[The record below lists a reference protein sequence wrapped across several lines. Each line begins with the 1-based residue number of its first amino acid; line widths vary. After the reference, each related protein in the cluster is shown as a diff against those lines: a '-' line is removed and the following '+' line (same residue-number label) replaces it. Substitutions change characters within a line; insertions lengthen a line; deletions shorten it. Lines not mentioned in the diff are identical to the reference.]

1 MEVFEDEERC
11 RSSVFLLSRNL
22 KLVSNFELRV
32 SNFRTYAPFVP
43 SFDIVSE
50 IDKQEIDNAIN
61 QARKELATRFDF
73 KGSTASIEWNE
84 KDSKIELKAED
95 ASRLKS
101 LHEIVVGKL
110 AKRNIDLR
118 NVERK
123 DPAISPLG
131 HATQDFVIKQGLD
144 GDKAKEIVKAIK
156 GGDFKVQS
164 ALQDRQIRVT
174 GKKRDE
180 LQEVIAFCR
189 SRDFGVALGFQN
201 FRD

>member
-1 MEVFEDEERC
+1 M
-11 RSSVFLLSRNL
+11 
-22 KLVSNFELRV
+22 
-32 SNFRTYAPFVP
+32 P

-50 IDKQEIDNAIN
+50 IDSQEIDNAIN

-73 KGSTASIEWNE
+73 KNSSATIEWNE
-84 KDSKIELKAED
+84 KESKIELKAED
-95 ASRLKS
+95 GSRLKS
-101 LHEIVVGKL
+101 LHEIVIGKL
-110 AKRNIDLR
+110 AKRNVDLL

-156 GGDFKVQS
+156 ASDFKVQS
-164 ALQDRQIRVT
+164 ALQERQIRVT

-189 SRDFGVALGFQN
+189 SKDFDVALGFKN

>member
-1 MEVFEDEERC
+1 M
-11 RSSVFLLSRNL
+11 
-22 KLVSNFELRV
+22 
-32 SNFRTYAPFVP
+32 P

-50 IDKQEIDNAIN
+50 IDTQEIDNAIY

-73 KGSTASIEWNE
+73 KGSNATIEWEE
-84 KDSKIELKAED
+84 KESKIVLKAED
-95 ASRLKS
+95 GTRLKS

-110 AKRNIDLR
+110 ARRNIDLR
-118 NVERK
+118 NVDRK
-123 DPAISPLG
+123 DSVISPLG

-156 GGDFKVQS
+156 GESFKVQS
-164 ALQDRQIRVT
+164 ALQERQIRVS
-174 GKKRDE
+174 GKKRDD

-189 SRDFGVALGFQN
+189 GRDFGVVLGFKN

>member
-1 MEVFEDEERC
+1 M
-11 RSSVFLLSRNL
+11 
-22 KLVSNFELRV
+22 
-32 SNFRTYAPFVP
+32 P

-73 KGSTASIEWNE
+73 KGSPASIEWNE
-84 KDSKIELKAED
+84 KESKIELKAED
-95 ASRLKS
+95 GTRLKS
-101 LHEIVVGKL
+101 LHEMVVGKL

-144 GDKAKEIVKAIK
+144 GEKAKEIVKAIK
-156 GGDFKVQS
+156 AADFKVQS
-164 ALQDRQIRVT
+164 ALQERQIRVS

-189 SRDFGVALGFQN
+189 SRDFEVTLGFKN

>member
-1 MEVFEDEERC
+1 M
-11 RSSVFLLSRNL
+11 
-22 KLVSNFELRV
+22 
-32 SNFRTYAPFVP
+32 P

-61 QARKELATRFDF
+61 QAIKELATRFDF
-73 KGSTASIEWNE
+73 KGSKASIEWNE

-95 ASRLKS
+95 GTRLKA

-131 HATQDFVIKQGLD
+131 HATQDFVIKQGLE
-144 GDKAKEIVKAIK
+144 GEKAKEIVKAIK
-156 GGDFKVQS
+156 EKGFKVQS
-164 ALQDRQIRVT
+164 ALQERQVRVT

-180 LQEVIAFCR
+180 LQEVIAFLR
-189 SRDFGVALGFQN
+189 SRDFEVSLGFKN

>member
-1 MEVFEDEERC
+1 M
-11 RSSVFLLSRNL
+11 
-22 KLVSNFELRV
+22 
-32 SNFRTYAPFVP
+32 P

-61 QARKELATRFDF
+61 QAVKELATRFDF
-73 KGSTASIEWNE
+73 KGSSATIEW
-84 KDSKIELKAED
+84 KDKESKIELKAED
-95 ASRLKS
+95 GTRLKA

-118 NVERK
+118 NVDRK
-123 DPAISPLG
+123 DPVISPLG

-144 GDKAKEIVKAIK
+144 GEKAKEIVKAIK
-156 GGDFKVQS
+156 AQTFKVQS
-164 ALQDRQIRVT
+164 ALQERQVRVT

-180 LQEVIAFCR
+180 LQEVIAFLR
-189 SRDFGVALGFQN
+189 GQDFEVSLGFKN

>member
-1 MEVFEDEERC
+1 M
-11 RSSVFLLSRNL
+11 
-22 KLVSNFELRV
+22 
-32 SNFRTYAPFVP
+32 P

-61 QARKELATRFDF
+61 QAVKELATRFDF
-73 KGSTASIEWNE
+73 KGSNASIDWKE
-84 KDSKIELKAED
+84 KESKIELKAED
-95 ASRLKS
+95 GTRLKA

-156 GGDFKVQS
+156 EQGFKVQS
-164 ALQDRQIRVT
+164 ALQERQIRVT

-180 LQEVIAFCR
+180 LQEVIGFLR
-189 SRDFGVALGFQN
+189 GRDFGVVLGFRN

>member
-1 MEVFEDEERC
+1 M
-11 RSSVFLLSRNL
+11 
-22 KLVSNFELRV
+22 
-32 SNFRTYAPFVP
+32 P

-50 IDKQEIDNAIN
+50 VDAQEIDNAIN

-73 KGSTASIEWNE
+73 KGSTASIEWKE
-84 KDSKIELKAED
+84 KESKIELKAED
-95 ASRLKS
+95 AARLKS
-101 LHEIVVGKL
+101 LVEITIGKL

-118 NVERK
+118 NVDKK

-131 HATQDFVIKQGLD
+131 HATQDLAIKQGLD
-144 GDKAKEIVKAIK
+144 GDKAKEITKAVKAQ
-156 GGDFKVQS
+156 DFNVQC

-180 LQEVIAFCR
+180 LQSVIAFCR
-189 SRDFGVALGFQN
+189 GKDFGVGLAFKN

>member
-1 MEVFEDEERC
+1 M
-11 RSSVFLLSRNL
+11 
-22 KLVSNFELRV
+22 
-32 SNFRTYAPFVP
+32 P

-50 IDKQEIDNAIN
+50 VDQQEIDNAIN
-61 QARKELATRFDF
+61 QALKELATRFDF
-73 KGSTASIEWNE
+73 KGSKASIEW
-84 KDSKIELKAED
+84 KDKESTIELKAED
-95 ASRLKS
+95 GSRLRG
-101 LHEIVVGKL
+101 LHDIVAGKL

-131 HATQDFVIKQGLD
+131 HATQDFVVKQGLD
-144 GDKAKEIVKAIK
+144 GEKAKEIVKAIK
-156 GGDFKVQS
+156 AGDFKVQS
-164 ALQDRQIRVT
+164 TLQERQIRVT

-189 SRDFGVALGFQN
+189 GKDFGVALAFKN

>member
-1 MEVFEDEERC
+1 M
-11 RSSVFLLSRNL
+11 
-22 KLVSNFELRV
+22 
-32 SNFRTYAPFVP
+32 P

-61 QARKELATRFDF
+61 QAVKELATRFDF
-73 KGSTASIEWNE
+73 KGSTATIDWNE
-84 KDSKIELKAED
+84 KESKIALKAED
-95 ASRLKS
+95 GTRLKA
-101 LHEIVVGKL
+101 LHEIVIGKL

-131 HATQDFVIKQGLD
+131 HATQDFLIKQGLD
-144 GDKAKEIVKAIK
+144 GEKAKEIVKAIK
-156 GGDFKVQS
+156 EQGFKVQS
-164 ALQDRQIRVT
+164 ALQERQVRVT

-180 LQEVIAFCR
+180 LQEVIGFLR
-189 SRDFGVALGFQN
+189 NKDFEVALGFKN

>member
-1 MEVFEDEERC
+1 M
-11 RSSVFLLSRNL
+11 
-22 KLVSNFELRV
+22 
-32 SNFRTYAPFVP
+32 P

-61 QARKELATRFDF
+61 QAVKELATRFDF
-73 KGSTASIEWNE
+73 KGSTASINWDPKE
-84 KDSKIELKAED
+84 SKIELKAED
-95 ASRLKS
+95 GSRLKS
-101 LHEIVVGKL
+101 LHEIVIGKL
-110 AKRNIDLR
+110 AKRDIDLR

-131 HATQDFVIKQGLD
+131 HATQDFIIKQGLD

-156 GGDFKVQS
+156 EQAFKVQS
-164 ALQDRQIRVT
+164 ALQERQIRVT

-180 LQEVIAFCR
+180 LQEVIAFLR
-189 SRDFGVALGFQN
+189 SRDFEVTLGFKN